1 MLSVPVTFNGSDL
14 IWSSYD
20 IVRHLQSDNFRKI
33 VFLAV
38 RCLSRL
44 SRFSHF
50 VPECTLAF
58 AQCTRKSQNN
68 NFNDVGKI
76 DIDFVLARRQYMK
89 SL

>member
-20 IVRHLQSDNFRKI
+20 IVRHFQSDNFRKI
-33 VFLAV
+33 AVFLAV
-38 RCLSRL
+38 RCLCRL

-50 VPECTLAF
+50 VRECTLAF

-68 NFNDVGKI
+68 NFNDVGNI
-76 DIDFVLARRQYMK
+76 DILF
-89 SL
+89 